1 MTALQKVGVPYTAAE
16 LVGAADSARA
26 QANGIE
32 AQLISENG
40 RSDGMQGMGERRVIA
55 LIAYMQRLGT
65 DLGKP
70 IDVAPAPSAA
80 APIAMGAAQ

>member
-1 MTALQKVGVPYTAAE
+1 
-16 LVGAADSARA
+16 
-26 QANGIE
+26 
-32 AQLISENG
+32 
-40 RSDGMQGMGERRVIA
+40 MQGMGERRVIA